1 MPSNLQ
7 PILDHVVILVPSQV
21 LENLPLWLVNHLA
34 VLPGGQHAD
43 GLTKNKLI
51 IFEDGVYIELIAFV
65 DGIDPERRNGHR
77 WGRRSEGQ
85 IVDWAFTLVPEGPG
99 DPEEQFPAIQGR
111 VRDAHAGFT
120 YSDLVPGG
128 RTTPDGIEL
137 RWAVSAPQSANND
150 ETEYEPTLDGGELPF
165 WCLDRTPRR
174 LRVPFHSPENVQH
187 PCGAVGLGAVE
198 ILVKGEGK
206 ANRLHK
212 VYDAVCGETARMVAV
227 APAASGYSWK
237 LRAPAPRGTAEAK
250 LVVRSWD
257 EEAVNAR
264 DAASEGV
271 HVNISLFTRG
281 VAGRVEGEIGR
292 GRQLTVDLIPLP
304 SVDLESGF

>member
-1 MPSNLQ
+1 MSSNLQ
-7 PILDHVVILVPSQV
+7 PILDHIVILVPSQV
-21 LENLPLWLVNHLA
+21 LENLPAWLVNHLA

-65 DGIDPERRNGHR
+65 DGIDPEKRNGHR
-77 WGRRSEGQ
+77 WGCRSEGQ
-85 IVDWAFTLVPEGPG
+85 IVDWAFTLVPQGPA
-99 DPEEQFPAIQGR
+99 DPEEQFPAIQAR
-111 VRDAHAGFT
+111 VRDAHAGFI

-128 RTTPDGIEL
+128 RTTPDGIKL

-150 ETEYEPTLDGGELPF
+150 DGSTLEGGELPF

-174 LRVPFHSPENVQH
+174 LRVPFDNPKNVQH

-198 ILVKGEGK
+198 VLVKGASK
-206 ANRLHK
+206 ANDLHK
-212 VYDAVCGETARMVAV
+212 VYDAVCEDPARMVAV

-237 LRAPAPRGTAEAK
+237 LRAPAQRGTAEAK

-257 EEAVNAR
+257 DEAVNAR
-264 DAASEGV
+264 DAASEDV

-281 VAGRVEGEIGR
+281 VAGRIEGEIGR
-292 GRQLTVDLIPLP
+292 GRQLIVDLIPLS
-304 SVDLESGF
+304 SVNLDSGF